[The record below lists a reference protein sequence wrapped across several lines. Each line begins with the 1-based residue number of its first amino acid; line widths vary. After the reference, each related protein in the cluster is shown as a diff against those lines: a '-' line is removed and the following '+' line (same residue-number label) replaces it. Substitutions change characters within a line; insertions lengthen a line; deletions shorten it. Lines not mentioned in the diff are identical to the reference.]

1 MKALVV
7 ASAMATLALVGT
19 ARAEPVSL
27 GGDQMDLVTGGNT
40 YGFPQIHL
48 ALHKNV
54 DVNAYK
60 NIAVK
65 ALVLSLPLVKGNLA
79 EAEAF
84 GTAIGKGSFTQT
96 LTSAEAIQ
104 DVYSR
109 SASESVAAA
118 NGPHFDGGGGHR
130 DGGHKGG
137 GKKHHGCRC

>member
-7 ASAMATLALVGT
+7 ASAITALALVGT

-27 GGDQMDLVTGGNT
+27 DGGQMDLVTGGN
-40 YGFPQIHL
+40 YGGFPPINL
-48 ALHKNV
+48 SLFKNV
-54 DVNAYK
+54 QVNALK

-65 ALVLSLPLVKGNLA
+65 ALVVSLPVVKGNLA

-96 LTSAEAIQ
+96 LTSAEAVQ

-118 NGPHFDGGGGHR
+118 NNPYFDHGGQ
-130 DGGHKGG
+130 KGG